1 MAPRSASQA
10 EPYPLSTPGSE
21 RLSDRVFSPSKP
33 RAVFS
38 FRTRSTFLNT
48 GPQPIPPSP
57 PLEAPKVDGQS
68 CRFRA
73 KSVARPV
80 RSNPRDQPADDSKPK
95 APTTPTA
102 REKVCYTHQSFN
114 THLQVTWSIYLYP
127 YTNYTTLYI
136 SIKMGPHMNCI
147 TYTTA
152 GAPYHTFL

>member
-1 MAPRSASQA
+1 MAPRSASQV

-80 RSNPRDQPADDSKPK
+80 HSNPLTTRSRKPQQPAKKSVIITNLLIHVHTFYMDTS
-95 APTTPTA
+95 
-102 REKVCYTHQSFN
+102 
-114 THLQVTWSIYLYP
+114 LYP

>member
-38 FRTRSTFLNT
+38 FRTRSTFLNA
-48 GPQPIPPSP
+48 GPQPSPPSP
-57 PLEAPKVDGQS
+57 PLALAPLETPKVDGQS
-68 CRFRA
+68 CWFRA

-80 RSNPRDQPADDSKPK
+80 HSNPVTNPLTTRNRKPQQPAKKSVIL
-95 APTTPTA
+95 TNLLIH
-102 REKVCYTHQSFN
+102 THTFYMDTS
-114 THLQVTWSIYLYP
+114 LYP

-152 GAPYHTFL
+152 EAP